1 MNSCSVT
8 GSRASANPLYAV
20 HQDILSRFWNCIE
33 IYLTSFDKWNKSI
46 THNILDAR
54 PPTYG
59 PQHGRPAVNRLL
71 AATTMLKTTFPN
83 LFWPFTFQFLN
94 SICSLHSPETKNRI
108 NETQP
113 FKCYQ
118 TLAIVRK
125 KSVYTIKTK
134 LGFSRGKQC

>member
-1 MNSCSVT
+1 MNSCTVGDSQ
-8 GSRASANPLYAV
+8 ASANPLFAV
-20 HQDILSRFWNCIE
+20 HQDLLSRFWNCLE
-33 IYLTSFDKWNKSI
+33 ICLTSFDKRNKGI
-46 THNILDAR
+46 THKIPDAR

-59 PQHGRPAVNRLL
+59 PQYDRPAMNRLL
-71 AATTMLKTTFPN
+71 AATTMHKTTFPN

-113 FKCYQ
+113 FKYYQ

-134 LGFSRGKQC
+134 QGFSRGKQC